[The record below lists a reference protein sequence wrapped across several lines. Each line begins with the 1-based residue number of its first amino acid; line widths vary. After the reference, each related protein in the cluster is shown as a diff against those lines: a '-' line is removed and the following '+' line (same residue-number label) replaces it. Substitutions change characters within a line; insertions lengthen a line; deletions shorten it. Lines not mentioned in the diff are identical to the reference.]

1 MNKCLAL
8 NYSYSTCEYL
18 RKKQILTKKIDK
30 FRINI

>member
-18 RKKQILTKKIDK
+18 RKKQILTKIDK